1 MTTKI
6 HYNHRLGIMSD
17 HSRRL
22 SRLLSLPP
30 AVRQLIFEHLIPV
43 GEASFPVKSLARP
56 HDYSIKESDRTCYA
70 LLLTCRM
77 LYKEVVPIVYSTK
90 HFIDQYR
97 RSHLQRLQRLMPTAL
112 HSLKK
117 LTILLNVSTCEPG
130 WFCCKERFGH
140 TQSGCAQHDEL
151 LGSTPPHQAII
162 AEWYRTIDHIAP
174 HIQDSSL
181 SLYFICDVVDIDT
194 AIAAVKPLLDQSLPT
209 LAECNIRLSPDI
221 DPQIQQLACQAA
233 EKAMGH
239 SQQDLLA
246 TSKAFPFLALPVEL
260 RYQILQHT
268 DLIAPYRQ
276 VDWNPRDGYYLHYS
290 VAGCDWVCDPDDH
303 HGCQFRQCS
312 KHTEGHGCFCP
323 RYHSAFSTHCHCW
336 QPPTS
341 LFSVCKALHEETQ
354 DVFFT
359 QNQFIIAPVDGYG
372 NTANTI
378 LERFEASIF
387 LQNVLPAHLLL
398 RLKLLEIVFP
408 PLDEEYLSPR
418 GQAFEDWGHTIEN
431 TKLDFPNLTLRIYF
445 ADFYTASYAT
455 PFRKNLTRQ
464 EGIERVV
471 SAYMRIIKPLKKWRT
486 DGLCRLFIHAAWPW
500 SWTREGR
507 NTRRVKE
514 HIVKNDV
521 ALIEQHMERKVMGD
535 GYDSVALGKNKLEKS
550 QWLKSHER
558 SEEYASVID

>member
-239 SQQDLLA
+239 SQQDLLPS
-246 TSKAFPFLALPVEL
+246 SKAFPFLALPVEL

-268 DLIAPYRQ
+268 DIIAPYRQ
-276 VDWNPRDGYYLHYS
+276 VDWNPRDGYYLITVWQAVTGS
-290 VAGCDWVCDPDDH
+290 VIQMTIMAVNSGNAP
-303 HGCQFRQCS
+303 
-312 KHTEGHGCFCP
+312 
-323 RYHSAFSTHCHCW
+323 ST
-336 QPPTS
+336 QK
-341 LFSVCKALHEETQ
+341 VM
-354 DVFFT
+354 DVFV
-359 QNQFIIAPVDGYG
+359 PG
-372 NTANTI
+372 TI
-378 LERFEASIF
+378 QHF
-387 LQNVLPAHLLL
+387 Q
-398 RLKLLEIVFP
+398 
-408 PLDEEYLSPR
+408 
-418 GQAFEDWGHTIEN
+418 
-431 TKLDFPNLTLRIYF
+431 
-445 ADFYTASYAT
+445 
-455 PFRKNLTRQ
+455 
-464 EGIERVV
+464 
-471 SAYMRIIKPLKKWRT
+471 
-486 DGLCRLFIHAAWPW
+486 
-500 SWTREGR
+500 
-507 NTRRVKE
+507 
-514 HIVKNDV
+514 HIVT
-521 ALIEQHMERKVMGD
+521 AGSLQHPFFLSARLCMKKHRMCF
-535 GYDSVALGKNKLEKS
+535 
-550 QWLKSHER
+550 SHR
-558 SEEYASVID
+558 ISS